1 MQFALEK
8 LDVSDPA
15 NVENWHERF
24 EYFTATNRGI
34 KDDNK
39 EAWYL
44 AHVGKDA
51 YNLLKDLAYP
61 ESLSTKKVADFKA
74 LLLAHLRPATFET
87 TERAKFH
94 TLTRQSGQSFRN
106 FLLELRRQVSRCNF
120 GSELSTQLRDRIVAG
135 VNDKEL
141 QRRLLR
147 EAGLT
152 FNKAKQIL
160 ESADDVENAT
170 TVKADVLATA
180 AATNATKRGDI
191 PMRGKGDGRGATNK
205 KARRS
210 PSAHAI
216 LAGAITIEET
226 ANFDKPSV
234 ITATKSDTSRK
245 FAEHVNRQLRQARWQ
260 RSRSPIRRKTTQR
273 WRSASRASTSTT
285 ASRFEVVLLTSSWIR
300 AALSPSW
307 HVTLS
312 RRGFRADYQYDR
324 PLPALRASRVTIFE

>member
-106 FLLELRRQVSRCNF
+106 FLLELRRQASRCNF

-180 AATNATKRGDI
+180 AATNATKRGGYSNA
-191 PMRGKGDGRGATNK
+191 RKG
-205 KARRS
+205 
-210 PSAHAI
+210 
-216 LAGAITIEET
+216 
-226 ANFDKPSV
+226 
-234 ITATKSDTSRK
+234 
-245 FAEHVNRQLRQARWQ
+245 RWQ
-260 RSRSPIRRKTTQR
+260 RRNQQEGETKPIGACNSCGGHHDRRNCKFRQAECHNCYKVGPVSYTHLTLP
-273 WRSASRASTSTT
+273 TI
-285 ASRFEVVLLTSSWIR
+285 LL
-300 AALSPSW
+300 
-307 HVTLS
+307 V
-312 RRGFRADYQYDR
+312 
-324 PLPALRASRVTIFE
+324 